1 MRLLVAPTAAL
12 LLCAFLAASSH
23 ALLVA
28 PSSQCA
34 VQCGNVL
41 SSTSGS
47 DLTCTDSAYAGSV
60 TGQTF
65 QSCIACELNSTYV
78 DPTTKQS
85 DLQWLLYNL
94 RYTVSWCLW
103 GYPNNTGVSSTPC
116 VTSFACGLLQ
126 SGVEYDSLSTNDT
139 SGYGYCSN
147 WRSDLLTKCT
157 TCLQQIGNE
166 NYIANFIIALTAGCQ
181 QQPTAGQQISIQG
194 SLFQSTL
201 VNITNPTNNTLPTY
215 YYPPSGSLTLTAKVG
230 IAVGALVGILLVTGC
245 FIVCRGKRRRRAHL
259 KKLARAS
266 YRAPEPAWMQKEW
279 NSPESETS
287 RAFMAQDNQRWD
299 DSPMSARGSERV
311 FSPYVSQYTSPTSP
325 EGGNQFP
332 PVPIPLPYD
341 QRGSKTDV
349 RQTEQEMRITNAIE
363 MNQIRPTSSFK
374 APIIKAPV
382 PVVVRQPSPEE
393 PTASSSE
400 KKPGLGTAL

>member
-1 MRLLVAPTAAL
+1 VCIYFCFIQHQWTE
-12 LLCAFLAASSH
+12 H
-23 ALLVA
+23 
-28 PSSQCA
+28 
-34 VQCGNVL
+34 
-41 SSTSGS
+41 
-47 DLTCTDSAYAGSV
+47 SAN
-60 TGQTF
+60 
-65 QSCIACELNSTYV
+65 LW
-78 DPTTKQS
+78 DPL
-85 DLQWLLYNL
+85 DNL

-103 GYPNNTGVSSTPC
+103 GPNNTGVSSTPC

-126 SGVEYDSLSTNDT
+126 SGIEYDSLSTSDT

-166 NYIANFIIALTAGCQ
+166 NYIANCKFIPKKQSCIKCGRNYILTSQSLVIIALTAGCQ
-181 QQPTAGQQISIQG
+181 QQPAVGHQISIQG

-201 VNITNPTNNTLPTY
+201 INITNPINNTLPTY
-215 YYPPSGSLTLTAKVG
+215 YFPPSGSLTLTAKVG

-259 KKLARAS
+259 KKLAHAS

-287 RAFMAQDNQRWD
+287 RAFMAQDNQRWQGGND

-325 EGGNQFP
+325 KGGNQFP

-341 QRGSKTDV
+341 QRGSTTDV

-363 MNQIRPTSSFK
+363 MNQIRRTSSFK

-382 PVVVRQPSPEE
+382 QVVVRQPSPEE